1 MKLLIS
7 ATITKACVTISTM
20 QYNSNLTDQ
29 TVRILILS
37 STSILSEQE
46 KIQLQSDFENTSL
59 QKLLSLSLK
68 HGVLPVVYQ
77 NLKALSSQNKILEQL
92 TDELKPYYLRIAKR
106 NIFMSAELLKIMK
119 LFEAHRIQALSF
131 KGPLLALDAYGDI
144 TLRQYGDLDILV
156 KYCDLPLILELMQAE
171 GYICDVHIPS
181 KHREE
186 LFKMLTVIGFDNP
199 SNGLR
204 IEIHWELLSRNY
216 AISWDTESLWKKK
229 KNIPINHVPVPT
241 LSYEDL
247 LLYIC
252 VHGSKH
258 LFERLEWI
266 CDIDRVVR
274 VHNADIDWERVSQT
288 AKNTGIYRMFLLGL
302 ALAQSF
308 FTLPLPE
315 EIRQE
320 IKKDRML
327 TEIIQK
333 IIILNFSTPKNKTV
347 DTGYFI
353 LLLQMRERLSDQL
366 RFSYQAFFA
375 PQFNDFNYLPLPK
388 YLHFLYPFVRLF
400 RLGKKYLF
408 KR

>member
-1 MKLLIS
+1 
-7 ATITKACVTISTM
+7 
-20 QYNSNLTDQ
+20 
-29 TVRILILS
+29 
-37 STSILSEQE
+37 
-46 KIQLQSDFENTSL
+46 
-59 QKLLSLSLK
+59 
-68 HGVLPVVYQ
+68 
-77 NLKALSSQNKILEQL
+77 
-92 TDELKPYYLRIAKR
+92 
-106 NIFMSAELLKIMK
+106 
-119 LFEAHRIQALSF
+119 
-131 KGPLLALDAYGDI
+131 
-144 TLRQYGDLDILV
+144 
-156 KYCDLPLILELMQAE
+156 
-171 GYICDVHIPS
+171 
-181 KHREE
+181 
-186 LFKMLTVIGFDNP
+186 MLTVIGFDNP
-199 SNGLR
+199 YNGLR

-216 AISWDTESLWKKK
+216 AISWSTESLWKKK